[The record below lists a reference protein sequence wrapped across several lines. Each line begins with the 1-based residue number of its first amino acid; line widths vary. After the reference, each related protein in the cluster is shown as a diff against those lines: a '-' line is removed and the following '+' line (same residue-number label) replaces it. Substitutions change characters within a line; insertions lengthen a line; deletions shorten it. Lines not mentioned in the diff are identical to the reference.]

1 MADFSFPTLPAVTP
15 PPQTSLGDML
25 NIARGAQAYQQAQ
38 QVNPL
43 DLQAKQMA
51 VQQAQQINPLALRQ
65 QAAATGTAET
75 GQSSAAMDFAN
86 KQTVAVANRLTP
98 LINNPLII
106 AAERN
111 PSAVNQDELAKIIS
125 SYGAEQANALGIS
138 QDKADQ
144 LIQPYLAQTKNPAGL
159 RQFLKEKLLS
169 TMDAGARVTT
179 VQPTGLGVTT
189 GARGGT
195 VSTSEFGQ
203 YPQGQVLPGTAYT
216 QELPPGTEAVAT
228 ANDGTGLPPGTKY
241 KIGAQAT
248 GNAQPLV
255 TGLGPSAETGLT
267 NITGAVTS
275 HYGGLSAANQKTEP
289 DIAILQ
295 NIKKYANEAFTG
307 VGGAR
312 KSLAAGIANAIGI
325 PAYEAEKTST
335 DLLAKNAAM
344 LQLAGG
350 NTDLAMTLAGAAN
363 PNAKMNLDAIQS
375 AANQLI
381 GQRRLVQAQHQVL
394 APLLNDPNAY
404 YTRLQ
409 DVTKASN
416 PLLFQESTPEEVKK
430 LRASMT
436 PDAQAQFS
444 AQIKLA
450 RQLGMIK

>member
-1 MADFSFPTLPAVTP
+1 MADFSIPTLPQITP
-15 PPQTSLGDML
+15 PQQMSLGDMV
-25 NIARGAQAYQQAQ
+25 NTARAAQAYQQAA

-51 VQQAQQINPLALRQ
+51 IDLAQKTNPLTVRQ
-65 QAAATGTAET
+65 AIAAAGTAET
-75 GQSSAAMDFAN
+75 GEKSSALDFAN
-86 KQTVAVANRLTP
+86 KTTVAVANRLTP
-98 LINNPLII
+98 LINNPLVI

-111 PSAVNQDELAKIIS
+111 PSAVNSDELAKIIKN
-125 SYGAEQANALGIS
+125 YGVEQATALGIPT
-138 QDKADQ
+138 DKADQ
-144 LIQPYLAQTKNPAGL
+144 LIQPYLDQTKNPAGL

-169 TMDAGARVTT
+169 TMDAGARATT
-179 VQPTGLGVTT
+179 VQPTGVGVTT

-195 VSTSEFGQ
+195 ISTSEFGQ

-228 ANDGTGLPPGTKY
+228 PGDGTGLPAGTKY
-241 KIGAQAT
+241 KIGSQPM
-248 GNAQPLV
+248 GNRPLI
-255 TGLGPSAETGLT
+255 TGLGPGAETGLT

-275 HYGGLSAANQKTEP
+275 HYTGLSSANQKAEP

-325 PAYEAEKTST
+325 SAYEAEKTST

-363 PNAKMNLDAIQS
+363 PNSKMNLDAIQS
-375 AANQLI
+375 ASNQLI
-381 GQRRLVQAQHQVL
+381 GQRRLVQAQHKVL
-394 APLLNDPNAY
+394 APLVNNPDNY
-404 YTRLQ
+404 YAKLQ
-409 DVTKASN
+409 EVTQASN

-444 AQIKLA
+444 TQIKMA
-450 RQLGMIK
+450 RQLGMLK

>member
-1 MADFSFPTLPAVTP
+1 M
-15 PPQTSLGDML
+15 SLGDMV
-25 NIARGAQAYQQAQ
+25 NTARAAQAYQQAA

-43 DLQAKQMA
+43 ELQARQMA
-51 VQQAQQINPLALRQ
+51 IEQNSNLYPLDVRKAK
-65 QAAATGTAET
+65 AEAGTAET
-75 GQSSAAMDFAN
+75 GEKSSALDFAN
-86 KQTVAVANRLTP
+86 KTTVAVANRLTP
-98 LINNPLII
+98 LINNPLVI

-111 PSAVNQDELAKIIS
+111 PTAVNSDELAKIIKN
-125 SYGAEQANALGIS
+125 YGVEQATALGIPT
-138 QDKADQ
+138 DKADQ
-144 LIQPYLAQTKNPAGL
+144 LIQPYLDQTKNPAGL

-169 TMDAGARVTT
+169 TMDAGARATT
-179 VQPTGLGVTT
+179 VQPTGVGVTT

-195 VSTSEFGQ
+195 ISTSEFGQ

-228 ANDGTGLPPGTKY
+228 PGDGTNLPAGTKY
-241 KIGAQAT
+241 KIGSQPM
-248 GNAQPLV
+248 GNRPLV
-255 TGLGPSAETGLT
+255 TGLGPGAETGLT
-267 NITGAVTS
+267 NITNTVTS
-275 HYGGLSAANQKTEP
+275 HYNELRNANQRAEP

-363 PNAKMNLDAIQS
+363 PNSKMNLDAIQS
-375 AANQLI
+375 ASNQLI

-394 APLLNDPNAY
+394 APLVNNPDNY
-404 YTRLQ
+404 YAKLQ

-444 AQIKLA
+444 AQIKMA
-450 RQLGMIK
+450 RQLGMLK

>member
-1 MADFSFPTLPAVTP
+1 MADFSFPTLPAINP
-15 PPQTSLGDML
+15 PPQTSLADMMGV
-25 NIARGAQAYQQAQ
+25 ARGAQAYQQAQ
-38 QVNPL
+38 QINPL
-43 DLQAKQMA
+43 ELQAKELA
-51 VQQAQQINPLALRQ
+51 LKQAQQINPLAVRK
-65 QAAATGTAET
+65 AVAETGTAET

-111 PSAVNQDELAKIIS
+111 PSAVNPDELAKILR
-125 SYGAEQANALGIS
+125 SYGDEQATALGIPK
-138 QDKADQ
+138 DKAAL
-144 LIQPYLAQTKNPAGL
+144 LIQPYLDQNPASL
-159 RQFLKEKLLS
+159 RQFLKEKLLT

-179 VQPTGLGVTT
+179 LQPTGVPVTT

-216 QELPPGTEAVAT
+216 TELTPGTEAVAT
-228 ANDGTGLPPGTKY
+228 AGDGTGLPPGTKY
-241 KIGAQAT
+241 KLGP
-248 GNAQPLV
+248 QPLGTPSKNVV
-255 TGLGPSAETGLT
+255 TALSPSAETGLT
-267 NITGAVTS
+267 NVTGVVTS
-275 HYGGLSAANQKTEP
+275 HYGGLSAANQKAEP
-289 DIAILQ
+289 DVAILQ
-295 NIKKYANEAFTG
+295 NIKKYAKDSFTG

-344 LQLAGG
+344 LQLTGG

-363 PNAKMNLDAIQS
+363 PNGKMNLDAIES

-381 GQRRLVQAQHQVL
+381 GQRRMTQAQHQIL
-394 APLLNDPNAY
+394 APLLNDPNSY
-404 YTRLQ
+404 YDKLQ

-416 PLLFQESTPEEVKK
+416 PLIFQESTPKEVEK

-436 PDAQAQFS
+436 PEAQTKFS

-450 RQLGMIK
+450 RKLGMIK

>member
-1 MADFSFPTLPAVTP
+1 MADFSIPTLPQITP
-15 PPQTSLGDML
+15 PPQMSLGDMV
-25 NIARGAQAYQQAQ
+25 NTARAAQAYQQAA

-43 DLQAKQMA
+43 ELQAKQMA
-51 VQQAQQINPLALRQ
+51 IEQAQQTNPLAVRK
-65 QAAATGTAET
+65 AKAEAGTAET
-75 GQSSAAMDFAN
+75 GEKSSALDFAN
-86 KQTVAVANRLTP
+86 KTTVAVANRLTP
-98 LINNPLII
+98 LINNPLVI

-111 PSAVNQDELAKIIS
+111 PTAVNSDELAKIIKN
-125 SYGAEQANALGIS
+125 YGVEQATALGIPT
-138 QDKADQ
+138 DKADQ
-144 LIQPYLAQTKNPAGL
+144 LIQPYLDQTKNPAGL

-169 TMDAGARVTT
+169 TMDAGARATT
-179 VQPTGLGVTT
+179 VQPTGVGVTT

-195 VSTSEFGQ
+195 ISTSEFGQ

-228 ANDGTGLPPGTKY
+228 PGDGTNLPVGTKY
-241 KIGAQAT
+241 KIGSQPI
-248 GNAQPLV
+248 GNRPLV
-255 TGLGPSAETGLT
+255 TGLGPGAETGLT
-267 NITGAVTS
+267 NVTGTVTS
-275 HYGGLSAANQKTEP
+275 HYNELRNANQRAEP

-363 PNAKMNLDAIQS
+363 PNSKMNLDAIQS
-375 AANQLI
+375 ASNQLI
-381 GQRRLVQAQHQVL
+381 GQRRLVQAQHKVL
-394 APLLNDPNAY
+394 APLVNNPDNY
-404 YTRLQ
+404 YAKLQ
-409 DVTKASN
+409 EVTQASN

-444 AQIKLA
+444 AQIKMA
-450 RQLGMIK
+450 RQLGMLK

>member
-1 MADFSFPTLPAVTP
+1 MADFSIPTLPQITP
-15 PPQTSLGDML
+15 PPQMSLGDMV
-25 NIARGAQAYQQAQ
+25 NTARAAQAYQQAA

-43 DLQAKQMA
+43 ELQAKQMA
-51 VQQAQQINPLALRQ
+51 IEQAQQTNPLAVRK
-65 QAAATGTAET
+65 AKAEAGTAET
-75 GQSSAAMDFAN
+75 GEKSSALDFAN
-86 KQTVAVANRLTP
+86 KTTVAVANRLTP
-98 LINNPLII
+98 LINNPLVI

-111 PSAVNQDELAKIIS
+111 PTAVNSDELAKIIKN
-125 SYGAEQANALGIS
+125 YGVEQATALGVPT
-138 QDKADQ
+138 DKADQ
-144 LIQPYLAQTKNPAGL
+144 LIQPYLDQTKNPAGL

-169 TMDAGARVTT
+169 TMDAGARATT
-179 VQPTGLGVTT
+179 VQPTGVGVTT

-195 VSTSEFGQ
+195 ISTSEFGQ

-228 ANDGTGLPPGTKY
+228 PGDGTNLPAGTKY
-241 KIGAQAT
+241 KIGSQPM
-248 GNAQPLV
+248 GNRPLV
-255 TGLGPSAETGLT
+255 TGLGPGAETGLT
-267 NITGAVTS
+267 NVTGTVTS
-275 HYGGLSAANQKTEP
+275 HYNELRNANQRAEP

-363 PNAKMNLDAIQS
+363 PNSKMNLDAIQS
-375 AANQLI
+375 ASNQLI
-381 GQRRLVQAQHQVL
+381 GQRRLVQAQHKVL
-394 APLLNDPNAY
+394 APLVNNPDNY
-404 YTRLQ
+404 YAKLQ
-409 DVTKASN
+409 EVTQASN

-444 AQIKLA
+444 AQIKMA
-450 RQLGMIK
+450 RQLGMLK

>member
-1 MADFSFPTLPAVTP
+1 M
-15 PPQTSLGDML
+15 SLGDMV
-25 NIARGAQAYQQAQ
+25 NTARAAQAYQQAA

-51 VQQAQQINPLALRQ
+51 IDLAQKTNPLTVRQ
-65 QAAATGTAET
+65 AIAAAGTAET
-75 GQSSAAMDFAN
+75 GEKSSALDFAN
-86 KQTVAVANRLTP
+86 KTTVAVANRLTP
-98 LINNPLII
+98 LINNPLVI

-111 PSAVNQDELAKIIS
+111 PSAVNSDELAKIIKN
-125 SYGAEQANALGIS
+125 YGVEQATALGIPT
-138 QDKADQ
+138 DKADQ
-144 LIQPYLAQTKNPAGL
+144 LIQPYLDQTKNPAGL

-169 TMDAGARVTT
+169 TMDAGARATT
-179 VQPTGLGVTT
+179 VQPTGVGVTT

-195 VSTSEFGQ
+195 ISTSEFGQ

-228 ANDGTGLPPGTKY
+228 PGDGTGLPAGTKY
-241 KIGAQAT
+241 KIGSQPM
-248 GNAQPLV
+248 GNRPLI
-255 TGLGPSAETGLT
+255 TGLGPGAETGLT

-275 HYGGLSAANQKTEP
+275 HYTGLSSANQKAEP

-325 PAYEAEKTST
+325 SAYEAEKTST

-363 PNAKMNLDAIQS
+363 PNSKMNLDAIQS
-375 AANQLI
+375 ASNQLI
-381 GQRRLVQAQHQVL
+381 GQRRLVQAQHKVL
-394 APLLNDPNAY
+394 APLVNNPDNY
-404 YTRLQ
+404 YAKLQ
-409 DVTKASN
+409 EVTQASN

-444 AQIKLA
+444 TQIKMA
-450 RQLGMIK
+450 RQLGMLK